1 MSDFL
6 WGLILVL
13 LAALFVF
20 IAVLQR
26 KHEKKGYE
34 KAVQLYRA
42 KTSMKIV
49 GVEEAS
55 METWENEKGGGTRR
69 GKDKI
74 YLPTYEYTVD
84 GRTYQYKSRVSVS
97 SKRDV
102 GRSVTG
108 YYNPENPERI
118 TEEKPRR
125 NLFAGFLWF
134 ALAAFSLFFAVLLFL
149 GKVG

>member
-1 MSDFL
+1 MSNFL
-6 WGLILVL
+6 WGVIIVL
-13 LAALFVF
+13 LAALFVL

-26 KHEKKGYE
+26 RHAKKDYE
-34 KAVQLYRA
+34 KAAQLYRA

-49 GVEEAS
+49 DIEETA
-55 METWENEKGGGTRR
+55 MDTQEYTEGGGTRR

-84 GRTYQYKSRVSVS
+84 GKTYRYKSRVSVS
-97 SKRDV
+97 SRRDA

-108 YYNPENPERI
+108 YYNPENPELI

-125 NLFAGFLWF
+125 NLFTGFLWF
-134 ALAAFSLFFAVLLFL
+134 VLAAFSLFFAALLFL
-149 GKVG
+149 GIIG

>member
-1 MSDFL
+1 MSNFL
-6 WGLILVL
+6 WGVIIVL
-13 LAALFVF
+13 LAALFVL

-26 KHEKKGYE
+26 KHAKKDYE
-34 KAVQLYRA
+34 RAAQLYRA

-49 GVEEAS
+49 DIEEAS

-84 GRTYQYKSRVSVS
+84 GKTYRYKSRVSVS
-97 SKRDV
+97 SRRDA

-108 YYNPENPERI
+108 YYNPENPELI

-125 NLFAGFLWF
+125 NLFTGFLWF
-134 ALAAFSLFFAVLLFL
+134 VLAAFSLFFAALLFL
-149 GKVG
+149 GIIG